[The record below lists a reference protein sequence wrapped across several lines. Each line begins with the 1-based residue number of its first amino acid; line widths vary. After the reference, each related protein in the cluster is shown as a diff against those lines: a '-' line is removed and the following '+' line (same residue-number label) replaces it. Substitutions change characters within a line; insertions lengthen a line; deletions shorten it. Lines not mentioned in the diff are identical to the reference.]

1 MTALPPSFD
10 LLWNR
15 NGEPTFPRH
24 GKPLRPPFD
33 NHSTAID
40 CKRLPF
46 DCFRPPSR
54 TPSPFQLFNFSPA
67 AR

>member
-15 NGEPTFPRH
+15 NGEPALFPRH

-33 NHSTAID
+33 SN
-40 CKRLPF
+40 RLPLATL
-46 DCFRPPSR
+46 PLTLEP
-54 TPSPFQLFNFSPA
+54 
-67 AR
+67 